1 MLSPEE
7 KRLRHQRA
15 KQHRTFHQRAKQ
27 ESRRRRGPQRVN
39 KKKVVPARSSGAT
52 LVACPAVLD
61 FEAAP
66 LESTAFFDDLEK
78 TLTKS
83 KVGVIVDHRPLENLS
98 PAAALVL
105 IAHLFRIH
113 RRKPDLPLFVY
124 IPTRA
129 EPRDLLGLIGY
140 YDYFK
145 KVAWERPQSAK
156 RHYLAIKRGEL
167 VMQEYAQELCAH
179 LQTHGKLSTQKFYA
193 ALVEGMAN
201 ATEWGYGQ
209 KESGY
214 RTWWLLG
221 YRDEITKEMAYCF
234 YDQGVGIPISIRTR
248 FLDMLPGLRP
258 SGSELIEIAVREGRY
273 SRTKNKGRGS
283 GLPTLLSF
291 VEEGTD
297 GQLLI
302 FSNESRC
309 VFKHGE
315 KTRKDDYNIGLRGTL
330 ISWSFSPP

>member
-1 MLSPEE
+1 MLSPDE

-15 KQHRTFHQRAKQ
+15 SQQRTLRQRSKQKVRQC
-27 ESRRRRGPQRVN
+27 RGPRRVN
-39 KKKVVPARSSGAT
+39 PKKDVPDNSAGAT
-52 LVACPAVLD
+52 LIACPAVLD
-61 FEAAP
+61 FESAP
-66 LESTAFFDDLEK
+66 CESTEFFDELER
-78 TLTKS
+78 TLTKA
-83 KVGVIVDHRPLENLS
+83 KVGVVVDHRPLANLS

-105 IAHLFRIH
+105 IAYLFRIH
-113 RRKPDLPLFVY
+113 RRRPNLPLFVY

-145 KVAWERPQSAK
+145 KVAWNRPQSAQ
-156 RHYLAIKRGEL
+156 RHYLAHKRGEL
-167 VMQEYAQELCAH
+167 VMPEYAKELCAH

-201 ATEWGYGQ
+201 ATEWGYGE

-214 RTWWLLG
+214 RSWWLLG
-221 YRDEITKEMAYCF
+221 YRDEITKEMAYSF
-234 YDQGVGIPISIRTR
+234 YDQGVGIPKSIRTR
-248 FLDMLPGLRP
+248 FFDMLPGLRP

-309 VFKHGE
+309 VFKHGD
-315 KTRKDDYNIGLRGTL
+315 KTRKDEYNIGLRGTL